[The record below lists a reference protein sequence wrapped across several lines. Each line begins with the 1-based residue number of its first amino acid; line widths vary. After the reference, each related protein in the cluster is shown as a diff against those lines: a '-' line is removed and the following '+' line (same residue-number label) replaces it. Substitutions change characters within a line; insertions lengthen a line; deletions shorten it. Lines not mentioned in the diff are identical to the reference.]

1 MSARSAVN
9 YLWNYPQLRQ
19 SGFVPRPLTVTYYVT
34 ERCNLNC
41 VYCEDF
47 GAKRN
52 PGARH
57 AELQVARRVLGVIRS
72 VTDQITLTGGE
83 PILHPDIQTIV
94 EFAAQSAKFKSI
106 TLLTNGS
113 LLRQHE
119 PLLPYLDHV
128 MISLDDVNPASW
140 QHMIDAPLQ
149 VAETILENII
159 WLAARQQQFGLT
171 LTCNVV
177 ITPQSIQRIPDL
189 LDFITIHDLSVSFS
203 PQAVHNWPAYDL
215 LVSEAYVDLLHQIKQ
230 RKHQGLKIVGSMAY
244 LQHLIDF
251 TPYQCFPTL
260 APRVYPN
267 GDLLYPCKPLK
278 DENNFQGGVTN
289 LLEHES
295 WDAAIKTLFTECGE
309 PPRACTSCYQQCY
322 AESSLMQAK
331 PIQYLIEKIRY
342 STSRKI
348 PLTGYTPG

>member
-1 MSARSAVN
+1 M
-9 YLWNYPQLRQ
+9 
-19 SGFVPRPLTVTYYVT
+19 
-34 ERCNLNC
+34 
-41 VYCEDF
+41 
-47 GAKRN
+47 
-52 PGARH
+52 
-57 AELQVARRVLGVIRS
+57 GVIRS

-83 PILHPDIQTIV
+83 PLLHPDIQTIV

-119 PLLPYLDHV
+119 PLLPCLDDL

-260 APRVYPN
+260 APHVASPN

-278 DENNFQGGVTN
+278 DENNFR
-289 LLEHES
+289 
-295 WDAAIKTLFTECGE
+295 AA
-309 PPRACTSCYQQCY
+309 
-322 AESSLMQAK
+322 
-331 PIQYLIEKIRY
+331 
-342 STSRKI
+342 
-348 PLTGYTPG
+348 